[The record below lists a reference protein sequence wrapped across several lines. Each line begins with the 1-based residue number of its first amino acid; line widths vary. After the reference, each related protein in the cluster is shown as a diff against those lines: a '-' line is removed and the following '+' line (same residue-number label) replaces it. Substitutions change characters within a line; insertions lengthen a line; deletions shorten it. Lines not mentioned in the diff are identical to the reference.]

1 MLSAVKSKK
10 VDKNVKKRSLT
21 GFVSIALYYR
31 MGGLRMAY
39 SLDLEFSDLFI
50 IIKLGIKLFFQLKLS
65 LFLFFH
71 FSRFH
76 NCNISTKGFIDGNN
90 FSH

>member
-1 MLSAVKSKK
+1 
-10 VDKNVKKRSLT
+10 
-21 GFVSIALYYR
+21 
-31 MGGLRMAY
+31 MAH
-39 SLDLEFSDLFI
+39 SLDLEFSNLFI
-50 IIKLGIKLFFQLKLS
+50 IIKLFFQLKLS